1 MIASIIAFTSVM
13 KEKQRKVAA
22 ANAALKI
29 QDKELS
35 LYKYLKQNLWEL
47 IIYNH
52 HAYICM

>member
-35 LYKYLKQNLWEL
+35 LYKYLKQNL
-47 IIYNH
+47 
-52 HAYICM
+52 